1 MSSYTMTTSD
11 MNNEYA
17 YRLRTAPMYSSSDK
31 SMMEKEKRAQRNAYK
46 RFVNMAEETFQ
57 TLSPGF
63 IQQIPFTGIGIEI
76 REEKEDEQRQEEQ
89 QQEITTMTFSDIEN
103 TFLEYFNDPFSYSG
117 ALSLLAFLVFR
128 YPQLAKPVWE
138 ELQSNATLSRK
149 LSPTSHTTDATVYD
163 EILRYVY
170 FFNHSEQK

>member
-63 IQQIPFTGIGIEI
+63 IQQIPFTGIGFGEEE
-76 REEKEDEQRQEEQ
+76 RGQKQQEEEK
-89 QQEITTMTFSDIEN
+89 QQEITIMTFSDIEN

-117 ALSLLAFLVFR
+117 ALSILAFLVFR
-128 YPQLAKPVWE
+128 YPQLAKPMWE

-149 LSPTSHTTDATVYD
+149 LSPTSHTTNVTVYQ
-163 EILRYVY
+163 EIIRYVY
-170 FFNHSEQK
+170 FFNQS